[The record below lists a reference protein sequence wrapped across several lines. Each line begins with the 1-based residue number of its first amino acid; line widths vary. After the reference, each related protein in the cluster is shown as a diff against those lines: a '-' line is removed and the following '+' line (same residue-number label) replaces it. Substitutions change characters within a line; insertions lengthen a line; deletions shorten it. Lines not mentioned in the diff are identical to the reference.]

1 MKYAAILKELTGSEL
16 ISITVVVVV
25 PLMMIYTLLF

>member
-16 ISITVVVVV
+16 VSIALVVTL
-25 PLMMIYTLLF
+25 PLMLLSLWIV